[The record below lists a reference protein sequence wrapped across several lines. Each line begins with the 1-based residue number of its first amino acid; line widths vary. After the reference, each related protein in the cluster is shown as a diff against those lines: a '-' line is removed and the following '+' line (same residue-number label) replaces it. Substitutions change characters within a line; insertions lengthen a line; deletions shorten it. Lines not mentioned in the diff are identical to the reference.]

1 MQYVVLQEE
10 VAKMMQ
16 LPCDMEMSRK
26 SGETKVFTLRRC
38 DESDVDAIVKL
49 QQDVYDALPDK
60 SIFVN
65 TKPEEFLESVKLD
78 YCFCFMDGDEMAAF
92 TLGVSGRVSYRN
104 YGEYLDYDDEHL
116 MKTTSMDTSFVSPKY
131 RGFGLQ
137 KFFFELREEAAKE
150 DGCTE
155 AVTTIAPD
163 NEFSLANAYKTG
175 YEVVKTMTIYGG
187 LERCILRKIF
197 E

>member
-1 MQYVVLQEE
+1 
-10 VAKMMQ
+10 MMK
-16 LPCDMEMSRK
+16 LPCEMEMSRK
-26 SGETKVFTLRRC
+26 SGETRTFVLRQC
-38 DESDVDAIVKL
+38 HEDDVDAIVAL
-49 QQDVYDALPDK
+49 QQAVYDALPDK
-60 SIFVN
+60 SIFVL
-65 TKPEEFLESVKLD
+65 TKPDEFRESVELD
-78 YCFCFMDGDEMAAF
+78 YCFCFMDGDTMAAF

-104 YGEYLDYDDEHL
+104 YGEYLNYDEEHL
-116 MKTTSMDTSFVSPKY
+116 KRTASMDTSFVSPEY

-175 YEVVKTMTIYGG
+175 YEIAETQEIYGG
-187 LERCILRKIF
+187 LKRCILRKVF
-197 E
+197 

>member
-1 MQYVVLQEE
+1 
-10 VAKMMQ
+10 MMK

-26 SGETKVFTLRRC
+26 SGETKMFTLRRC
-38 DESDVDAIVKL
+38 TEEDIDAIVQL

-60 SIFVN
+60 SIFVL
-65 TKPEEFLESVKLD
+65 TKPEEFKESVELD
-78 YCFCFMDGDEMAAF
+78 YCFCFMDGDVMVAF

-104 YGEYLDYDDEHL
+104 YGEYLDYDDEQL
-116 MKTTSMDTSFVSPKY
+116 LKTASMDTSFVSPKY

-175 YEVVKTMTIYGG
+175 YEIAETKEIYGG
-187 LERCILRKIF
+187 LKRCILRKVF
-197 E
+197 S